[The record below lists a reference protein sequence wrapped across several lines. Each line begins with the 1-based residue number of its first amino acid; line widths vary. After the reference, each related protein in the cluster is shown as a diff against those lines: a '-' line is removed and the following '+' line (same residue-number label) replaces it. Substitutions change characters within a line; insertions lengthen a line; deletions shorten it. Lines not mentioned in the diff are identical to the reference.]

1 MWRHGDVFLQAVE
14 ALPDGVR
21 KLPHVTLARGE
32 STGHCHRIRERG
44 VAELFAGPPSS
55 TGGGDL
61 YLNVTGEKA
70 TLVHEE
76 HGPIELK
83 PGLYRSWIQ
92 REYSPERIRRVVD

>member
-1 MWRHGDVFLQAVE
+1 MFLQKAEV
-14 ALPDGVR
+14 LPGGVR

-44 VAELFAGPPSS
+44 VAELFAAP
-55 TGGGDL
+55 GGDL
-61 YLNVTGEKA
+61 YLRVTGETA

-76 HGPIELK
+76 HGPIALG

-92 REYSPERIRRVVD
+92 REYSPEAIRRVID

>member
-44 VAELFAGPPSS
+44 VADLFAAP
-55 TGGGDL
+55 GGDL